1 MNGAPQHETMSGR
14 ARAALLARAA
24 VLLLTAGV
32 AGCDVP
38 PTGAATPMPP
48 SPGEAERGL
57 RLLSQYQCGSCH
69 AIPEVPG
76 AQGGI
81 GGTLH
86 AFGKRSYIG
95 GQLPNSPVTLARWI
109 ADPAALIPGTAMP
122 DMGASEE
129 DARDMAAY
137 LLTLE

>member
-1 MNGAPQHETMSGR
+1 MNDPPRHRRTSR
-14 ARAALLARAA
+14 RTLAALLAGVV
-24 VLLLTAGV
+24 VLLLAGW
-32 AGCDVP
+32 AAWDVP
-38 PTGAATPMPP
+38 PSGAATPIPP
-48 SPGEAERGL
+48 ATGDAGRGL

-81 GGTLH
+81 GGTLR
-86 AFGKRSYIG
+86 AFGKRSYIAG
-95 GQLPNSPVTLARWI
+95 HLPNSPTTLAHWI
-109 ADPAALIPGTAMP
+109 ADPAALIPDTAMP
-122 DMGASEE
+122 DMGASDE